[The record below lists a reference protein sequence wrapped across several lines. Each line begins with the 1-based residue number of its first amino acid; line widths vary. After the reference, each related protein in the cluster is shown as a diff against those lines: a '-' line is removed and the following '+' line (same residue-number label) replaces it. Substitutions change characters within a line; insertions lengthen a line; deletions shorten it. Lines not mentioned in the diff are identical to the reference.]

1 MIVYRFDTQEGMG
14 EFLML
19 LTKRYSENGKE
30 MPQIRIQYGINK
42 VTIYETTESK

>member
-19 LTKRYSENGKE
+19 LTKR
-30 MPQIRIQYGINK
+30 IQYGINK